1 MRFLTKLFFGFAC
14 ASLSLPAMADGK
26 FDFNGFLGNVTK
38 AFKDTSETDE
48 IRMGEDFAST
58 LLGAKPLDPD
68 PRLQRYVNTL
78 GRWLALQTERPDL
91 PWTFGVLND
100 AGFNAFA
107 TPGGYI
113 FVTKGLVMRM
123 HNESELAGVLAHEIG
138 HVLRKHHLHAAQKAA
153 KLSAVSNVLDM
164 FGKGNGE
171 KAKEAFVN
179 VARKVYTSGLDKDD
193 EFEADR
199 IGVVIAARAGYD
211 PFGLPSVL
219 QMLEAQSAQ
228 DANFALL
235 FKTHP
240 APAARLDQLD
250 KLMQNK
256 FDGLHGT
263 TGKTIP
269 ERLAEFKQ

>member
-1 MRFLTKLFFGFAC
+1 MRTFSRLFVGIVC
-14 ASLSLPAMADGK
+14 ATMSLSAIADGK
-26 FDFNGFLGNVTK
+26 FDFNNLLGNITK
-38 AFKDTSETDE
+38 AVKGTSEQDE
-48 IRMGEDFAST
+48 IHIGQDFAAT
-58 LLGAKPLDPD
+58 LLGAKPLVADQH
-68 PRLQRYVNTL
+68 LQRYVNAL

-91 PWTFGVLND
+91 PWTFGVLDD

-123 HNESELAGVLAHEIG
+123 HNEAELAGVLAHEIG

-153 KLSAVSNVLDM
+153 GFSAISDVFSAA
-164 FGKGNGE
+164 GKGGSE
-171 KAKEAFVN
+171 KAKEAIVDLT
-179 VARKVYTSGLDKDD
+179 RKLYTSGLDKSD

-211 PFGLPSVL
+211 AYGLPSVL
-219 QMLEAQSAQ
+219 QALQAQNAQ
-228 DANFALL
+228 DADFALL

-240 APAARLDQLD
+240 APAARIEQLN

-256 FDGLHGT
+256 FDGLQGSS
-263 TGKTIP
+263 GKPIKD
-269 ERLAEFKQ
+269 RLVEFSK

>member
-1 MRFLTKLFFGFAC
+1 
-14 ASLSLPAMADGK
+14 MADGK

-38 AFKDTSETDE
+38 AFKDTSEADE
-48 IRMGEDFAST
+48 IHMGQDFAST

-68 PRLQRYVNTL
+68 QRLQRYVNTL

-100 AGFNAFA
+100 PGFNAFA

-138 HVLRKHHLHAAQKAA
+138 HVLRKHHLQAAQKAA
-153 KLSAVSNVLDM
+153 KLSAVGNVLDM

-179 VARKVYTSGLDKDD
+179 VARKVYTNGLDKDD

-240 APAARLDQLD
+240 APAARLDKLD

-256 FDGLHGT
+256 FDGLSGV
-263 TGKTIP
+263 TGKSIQ
-269 ERLAEFKQ
+269 ERLVEFNK